1 MLCVFRSLQAMLG
14 RLCTLRLAVAW
25 LWLGWDQEPAAGRGR
40 TEVLGTQS
48 SAAKVPC
55 RRLGGKALREALPGG
70 E

>member
-1 MLCVFRSLQAMLG
+1 MLCVFHSLQAMLG

-25 LWLGWDQEPAAGRGR
+25 LWLGWDWEPAAGRGR
-40 TEVLGTQS
+40 TGVLGTQS